1 MTDHGQITA
10 RRSAPSSA
18 RLEEAINHL
27 SLGIVIFDEKR
38 EVVFCNERYREMYGL
53 SPEQVKPGTPTSEL
67 IRHRLGLGL
76 KAYRAYTAVVQAEN
90 FIRTTG
96 GNWFMVVDVEGYVA
110 ASRTSI
116 RAAIQRLLYINVLE
130 SEKEGRYTKYRLKES
145 YLERQRSKEAA
156 YN

>member
-10 RRSAPSSA
+10 PRSAPLNA

-67 IRHRLGLGL
+67 IRHRLDLGL
-76 KAYRAYTAVVQAEN
+76 QVPVTPDDYIRARVGRDIALHTTLQEVADGRIIAYTVYPLP
-90 FIRTTG
+90 RG
-96 GNWFMVVDVEGYVA
+96 GRMATHEDV
-110 ASRTSI
+110 T
-116 RAAIQRLLYINVLE
+116 
-130 SEKEGRYTKYRLKES
+130 
-145 YLERQRSKEAA
+145 ER
-156 YN
+156 